1 MKKNKYEVKL
11 PYKGKLSLE
20 LAHVGKL
27 SKFKLIRQVNN
38 ITHDFKKTMQV
49 VKEMDEIN
57 KTIKAF
63 YNLFEDSTREYLIK
77 LDKEVNKYYN
87 EFCDKVP
94 YRLVN
99 RNILRNEYHGQP
111 GKRDMF
117 SRVGDKFEPYIK
129 LEQNATVWSEEKTEL
144 EKYTEEM
151 DCLARLLYIQEKTI
165 ECAIEVALKDNKSKK
180 TAIELAAYL
189 GYINGDQYKDF
200 QEKQMTK
207 RSK

>member
-1 MKKNKYEVKL
+1 MKEKKYE
-11 PYKGKLSLE
+11 GKLSLS

-99 RNILRNEYHGQP
+99 RRILRNEYHGQP

-129 LEQNATVWSEEKTEL
+129 SDQNATVWAEEKIEL
-144 EKYTEEM
+144 EKYEEEI
-151 DCLARLLYIQEKTI
+151 DHLARLLYIQEKVI
-165 ECAIEVALKDNKSKK
+165 ECAIEIALKDNSSKK
-180 TAIELAAYL
+180 SAIELAAYL
-189 GYINGDQYKDF
+189 GYINGDQYNNF
-200 QEKQMTK
+200 QEVNKTSK
-207 RSK
+207 RSI